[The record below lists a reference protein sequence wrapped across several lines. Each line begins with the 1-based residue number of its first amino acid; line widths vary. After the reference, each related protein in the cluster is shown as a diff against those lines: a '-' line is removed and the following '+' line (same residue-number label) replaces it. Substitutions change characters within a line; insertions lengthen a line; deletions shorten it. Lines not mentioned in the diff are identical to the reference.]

1 MKTVFALPL
10 LASTACAF
18 VVSPSFPRHSIS
30 LNLFNTVED
39 AIAEAERICAID
51 PSSPE
56 CRVAW
61 DIVEEL
67 EAADAHRGGFTPS
80 DVSPDI
86 VAFMGSLDILMRKID
101 GKMDQ
106 LKATTDK
113 MEELGS
119 TDPTIAELGARAVEM
134 KYALANARASLSQ

>member
-1 MKTVFALPL
+1 MKIAYALSL
-10 LASTACAF
+10 LASTASAF
-18 VVSPSFPRHSIS
+18 VVSPSCPRSSIS
-30 LNLFNTVED
+30 LNLYDRVED
-39 AIAEAERICAID
+39 AIAEANRICAAD

-67 EAADAHRGGFTPS
+67 EAADSHKGGYTTT

-113 MEELGS
+113 LEEMGS
-119 TDPTIAELGARAVEM
+119 TDPSIAELGARAIEM
-134 KYALANARASLSQ
+134 KYALANARMSLSQ